1 MDITKTKEFIEI
13 KSKLK
18 EILEAK
24 RFDHVLSVV
33 DTALDINK
41 SLGLNLDE
49 RQVALAALLHDCAK
63 KNEDLYFEKYKEKYN
78 LSDNLFDNF
87 FNLHTILG
95 SIVAKEEYGIN
106 DSSILSAIT
115 NHTKG
120 SINMTKLDKLIYS
133 ADAIEPGRDYPDVDK
148 LRRLAKINLNQL
160 TLAVMNNTIDFVN
173 SKTKVDDKTYLIR
186 DSIRRDIMQE
196 KLDIV
201 VKACEDKIAEDI
213 KTIEIGD
220 KTSIADYFV
229 ITTGNSVLQTQAIAN
244 EVEEKVEKAGY
255 EVLSKEGF
263 RDGSWILVDLG
274 DIIVHVFTKEKREFY
289 NIEKLWD

>member
-41 SLGLNLDE
+41 SLGLNLNE

-63 KNEDLYFEKYKEKYN
+63 KNEDLYFEKYKEEYN
-78 LSDNLFDNF
+78 LSDNLYDNF

-160 TLAVMNNTIDFVN
+160 TLAVMNHTIDFVN

-229 ITTGNSVLQTQAIAN
+229 IATGNSVLQTQAIAN